1 MQLKEYLNS
10 PDINLNL
17 YSIYIIK
24 QFLIKN
30 NFDEK
35 SIKTLIEQLNDEI
48 LLLLSSLLNKNNNN
62 LASEILI
69 ILINISYPLEGEMLF
84 GNEEKVI
91 SNIANFLGNNKTN
104 INLLYYG
111 ILLIK
116 NITNKNSLVKQ
127 ILQNYNII
135 QFFNEIYENYLLD
148 VNFINCIILCIGHFI
163 NSRFDNNRN
172 ILSSIKIIKTQ
183 LVKNMPVRN
192 LVESVYILYNLSLSN
207 NIKTY
212 EAMVKY
218 EVEKNLMDIYP
229 FENDIKI
236 KELNEENN
244 SLINID
250 EKNVTENDYQ
260 NLRLLIL
267 KILAKIMSSENNDE
281 ITQKVIDSGI
291 AKFLNKVLQTNN
303 IKIIKN
309 VFFCASNICAGTYGQ
324 ISNLYD
330 NGTIFELIKSAKI
343 VYDSLENNNF
353 INSTIR
359 TDYIKTF
366 KEINYVISLTIMNSL
381 YERLIPIAKYKNYAI
396 ILILL
401 KGLKFFDD
409 FNASN
414 NTTLL
419 IFILNAL
426 SKLIDYD
433 NTEDEDEPQMFAG
446 VNFREFLSHH
456 AFKEILEKLQ
466 TNGNEKIVDLAEQVF
481 DKLYD
486 DDDSDNNINIDDI
499 VNGKNNDNDNDN
511 DERIDD
517 DY

>member
-1 MQLKEYLNS
+1 MFDILKEYLNS
-10 PDINLNL
+10 SDINLNL

-35 SIKTLIEQLNDEI
+35 SVKRLIEQLNDEI
-48 LLLLSSLLNKNNNN
+48 LLLLSSLLNKNNSS
-62 LASEILI
+62 LSSEILI

-91 SNIANFLGNNKTN
+91 TNIANFLGNNKTN

-116 NITNKNSLVKQ
+116 NITSKNSLVKQ
-127 ILQNYNII
+127 ILQDYNII

-148 VNFINCIILCIGHFI
+148 VNFINNIILCIGHFI
-163 NSRFDNNRN
+163 NSRFENNRN

-183 LVKNMPVRN
+183 LVKNMPIRT
-192 LVESVYILYNLSLSN
+192 LIEYAYILYNLSLSN
-207 NIKTY
+207 NSKTY

-218 EVEKNLMDIYP
+218 EIEKNLMDIYP

-236 KELNEENN
+236 KELNEENIN
-244 SLINID
+244 SINIE
-250 EKNVTENDYQ
+250 EKDITENDYQ

-267 KILAKIMSSENNDE
+267 KILGKIMSSEGNDI
-281 ITQKVIDSGI
+281 ITQKVVDSGI
-291 AKFLNKVLQTNN
+291 SKFLNKVLQTKN

-330 NGTIFELIKSAKI
+330 NGTMFELIKAAKSI
-343 VYDSLENNNF
+343 YDSLDKDNF
-353 INSTIR
+353 INPCIR
-359 TDYIKTF
+359 IDYIKAF
-366 KEINYVISLTIMNSL
+366 REVNYAISLTIINSL
-381 YERLIPIAKYKNYAI
+381 YERLIPIAKYKNYTA
-396 ILILL
+396 ILILI
-401 KGLKFFDD
+401 KGLKLFDD
-409 FNASN
+409 FNTSN
-414 NTTLL
+414 NKFLL
-419 IFILNAL
+419 IYILNAI

-433 NTEDEDEPQMFAG
+433 NTEDENEPQMFEG
-446 VNFREFLSHH
+446 VNFRDFLTKY

-466 TNGNEKIVDLAEQVF
+466 TNGDENIVDLAE
-481 DKLYD
+481 KIYEELYD
-486 DDDSDNNINIDDI
+486 DDTDNNINIDDI
-499 VNGKNNDNDNDN
+499 IDEKNSDNDN
-511 DERIDD
+511 DERIED

>member
-414 NTTLL
+414 NITLL

-446 VNFREFLSHH
+446 VNFKEFLSHH

-486 DDDSDNNINIDDI
+486 DDSDNNINIDDI
-499 VNGKNNDNDNDN
+499 VNGKNSDNDNDN

>member
-1 MQLKEYLNS
+1 LLLKKYLNS

-24 QFLIKN
+24 QFLIRN

-48 LLLLSSLLNKNNNN
+48 LLLLTSLLNKNNNS
-62 LASEILI
+62 LSSEILI

-91 SNIANFLGNNKTN
+91 TNIANFLGNNKTN

-116 NITNKNSLVKQ
+116 NITSKNSLVKQ
-127 ILQNYNII
+127 ILQSYNII

-148 VNFINCIILCIGHFI
+148 VNFINSMILCIGHFI

-183 LVKNMPVRN
+183 LDKNIPVRN
-192 LVESVYILYNLSLSN
+192 LVEYVYILYNLSLSN

-218 EVEKNLMDIYP
+218 EVEKCLMDIYP

-236 KELNEENN
+236 KELNEENKN
-244 SLINID
+244 SINSD
-250 EKNVTENDYQ
+250 EKDITENDYQ

-267 KILAKIMSSENNDE
+267 KILGKIMSSEGNDE
-281 ITQKVIDSGI
+281 ITQKVVDNGI
-291 AKFLNKVLQTNN
+291 AKFLNRVLQTNN
-303 IKIIKN
+303 VKIIKN
-309 VFFCASNICAGTYGQ
+309 AFFCASNICAGTYGQ

-330 NGTIFELIKSAKI
+330 NGTLFELIKAAKGI
-343 VYDSLENNNF
+343 YDSLDNNNF
-353 INSTIR
+353 INSCIR
-359 TDYIKTF
+359 TDYINAF
-366 KEINYVISLTIMNSL
+366 KEINYVISLTIINSL
-381 YERLIPIAKYKNYAI
+381 YERLIPLAKYKNYI
-396 ILILL
+396 TILILL
-401 KGLKFFDD
+401 KGLKLFED
-409 FNASN
+409 FNTSN
-414 NTTLL
+414 NKSLL
-419 IFILNAL
+419 IYDLNAI
-426 SKLIDYD
+426 SKLIVYD
-433 NTEDEDEPQMFAG
+433 NTEDENESQMFVG
-446 VNFREFLSHH
+446 VNFREFLEQHG
-456 AFKEILEKLQ
+456 FKEILEKLQ
-466 TNGNEKIVDLAEQVF
+466 TNGDESIVDLAEQIYE
-481 DKLYD
+481 KLY

-499 VNGKNNDNDNDN
+499 VDEKNSDNDN
-511 DERIDD
+511 DEKIDD
-517 DY
+517 DN

>member
-91 SNIANFLGNNKTN
+91 SNIANFLGNNKPN

-250 EKNVTENDYQ
+250 EKNLTENDYQ

-486 DDDSDNNINIDDI
+486 DDSDNNINIDDI
-499 VNGKNNDNDNDN
+499 VNGKNSDNDNDN

>member
-486 DDDSDNNINIDDI
+486 DDSDNNINIDDI
-499 VNGKNNDNDNDN
+499 VNGKNSDNDNDN

>member
-1 MQLKEYLNS
+1 M
-10 PDINLNL
+10 
-17 YSIYIIK
+17 
-24 QFLIKN
+24 IKN

-446 VNFREFLSHH
+446 VNFREFLSHN

-499 VNGKNNDNDNDN
+499 VNGKNSDNDNDN

>member
-1 MQLKEYLNS
+1 MLLKKYLNS

-24 QFLIKN
+24 QFLIRN

-48 LLLLSSLLNKNNNN
+48 LLLLTSLLNKNNNS
-62 LASEILI
+62 LSSEILI

-91 SNIANFLGNNKTN
+91 TNIANFLGNNKTN

-116 NITNKNSLVKQ
+116 NITSKNSLVKQ
-127 ILQNYNII
+127 ILQSYNII

-148 VNFINCIILCIGHFI
+148 VNFINSMILCIGHFI
-163 NSRFDNNRN
+163 NSIFDNNKN

-183 LVKNMPVRN
+183 LDKNIPVRN
-192 LVESVYILYNLSLSN
+192 LVEYVYILYNLSLSN

-218 EVEKNLMDIYP
+218 EVEKCLMDIYP

-236 KELNEENN
+236 KELNEENKN
-244 SLINID
+244 SINSD
-250 EKNVTENDYQ
+250 EKDVTENDYQ

-267 KILAKIMSSENNDE
+267 KILGKIMSSEGNDE
-281 ITQKVIDSGI
+281 ITQKVVDNGI
-291 AKFLNKVLQTNN
+291 AKFLNRVLQTNN
-303 IKIIKN
+303 VKIIKN
-309 VFFCASNICAGTYGQ
+309 AFFCASNICAGTYGQ

-330 NGTIFELIKSAKI
+330 NGTLFELIKAAKGI
-343 VYDSLENNNF
+343 YDSLDNNNF
-353 INSTIR
+353 INSCIR
-359 TDYIKTF
+359 TDYINAF
-366 KEINYVISLTIMNSL
+366 KEINYVISLTIINSL
-381 YERLIPIAKYKNYAI
+381 YERLIPLAKYKNYI
-396 ILILL
+396 TILILL
-401 KGLKFFDD
+401 KGLKFFED
-409 FNASN
+409 FNTSN
-414 NTTLL
+414 NKSLL
-419 IFILNAL
+419 IYDLNAI

-433 NTEDEDEPQMFAG
+433 NTEDENESQMFVG
-446 VNFREFLSHH
+446 VNFREFLEQHG
-456 AFKEILEKLQ
+456 FKEILEKLQ
-466 TNGNEKIVDLAEQVF
+466 TNGDESIVDLAEQIYE
-481 DKLYD
+481 KLY

-499 VNGKNNDNDNDN
+499 VDEKNSDNDN
-511 DERIDD
+511 DEKIDD
-517 DY
+517 DN